1 MNYDEYYLHQNTIF
15 LRKTIPDIEER
26 LEKVDIV
33 SDFKIASSEKGYP
46 ILMKN
51 GIALNDKYNPVEENI
66 NVFESVP
73 QVKDNLYILC
83 GLELGHL
90 LTFFRDNSQ
99 GQIILFENDLELMK
113 YTFSKVSLIKVLGC
127 PRVFVATS
135 FEELDK
141 TIAHIKLLSKIEHI
155 YTVAN
160 NYYAKA
166 YSNILAI
173 LQEKYL

>member
-1 MNYDEYYLHQNTIF
+1 MNFDEYYLNQNLIF
-15 LRKTIPDIEER
+15 VRKTVPDIEER
-26 LEKVDIV
+26 LANVDIV

-51 GIALNDKYNPVEENI
+51 GKALNDEYNPIEENI

-73 QVKDNLYILC
+73 QSKDNIYIVC

-90 LTFFRDNSQ
+90 LTFYRDNSQ

-135 FEELDK
+135 LEELDK
-141 TIAHIKLLSKIEHI
+141 TISHIKLLSKIEHI

-160 NYYAKA
+160 NYYLKA
-166 YSNILAI
+166 YSNILGQI
-173 LQEKYL
+173 QEVYL

>member
-33 SDFKIASSEKGYP
+33 SDFKIASSENGYP

-51 GIALNDKYNPVEENI
+51 GEALNDKYNPIEENI

-73 QVKDNLYILC
+73 QAKDNLYILC

-99 GQIILFENDLELMK
+99 GQIILFEDDLELMK

-166 YSNILAI
+166 YNNILGQI
-173 LQEKYL
+173 QELYL

>member
-1 MNYDEYYLHQNTIF
+1 MNYDEYYLNQNTIF
-15 LRKTIPDIEER
+15 LRKIIPDIEER
-26 LEKVDIV
+26 LEKIDIV

-51 GIALNDKYNPVEENI
+51 GIALNDKYNPIEENI
-66 NVFESVP
+66 NVFEAVP
-73 QVKDNLYILC
+73 QSKDNIYIIC

-99 GQIILFENDLELMK
+99 GQIILFENDLEQMK

-127 PRVFVATS
+127 PRVYVATN
-135 FEELDK
+135 FDELNK
-141 TIAHIKLLSKIEHI
+141 IIAHIKLLSKIEHI

-160 NYYAKA
+160 DYYSKI
-166 YSNILAI
+166 YSNTIAQ
-173 LQEKYL
+173 LQEMYV